1 MLDALKLRVITLKIM
16 ATTVVKSQ
24 YCIIS
29 LEIHSEIF
37 LKIDLMLL
45 MIMRKKSCLKF
56 TEIENT
62 VIEMLKEVSTMN
74 KLIVL

>member
-1 MLDALKLRVITLKIM
+1 MQRFKKKL
-16 ATTVVKSQ
+16 
-24 YCIIS
+24 
-29 LEIHSEIF
+29 
-37 LKIDLMLL
+37 DLMLL

-74 KLIVL
+74 MLIVL